1 MAQTLQD
8 LKARVAVVTGASAG
22 IGEAIAR
29 ELVSHGCPVVLNAR
43 RRERLEA
50 LRREL
55 GDEDV
60 AIAPGDCADAA
71 VIEAMLNT
79 ARDTFG
85 ATGRPAPARDADLVV
100 INAGRGLGGTAITS
114 DESQWD
120 DMIRTNIL
128 AASRMI
134 RAAGKRM
141 LAMQPESAIGHDP
154 EKHAWLKSPRDIV
167 ILGSVVG
174 RHVSPFSSFYSSTKA
189 AIQTL
194 AEGTRREL
202 GPKGIRVTL
211 IEPAFVTSEFQSVAG
226 YSQAWYQSMVE
237 KFGPMLMP
245 QDIARLVAFVVSQ
258 PAHVHLSDALIRPTR
273 QEYP

>member
-1 MAQTLQD
+1 MSSTLLQS
-8 LKARVAVVTGASAG
+8 RIGVVTGASAG

-29 ELVSHGCPVVLNAR
+29 ELVAHGCPVVLNAR

-50 LRREL
+50 LRTEL

-60 AIAPGDCADAA
+60 AIAAGDCADSA
-71 VIEAMLNT
+71 VIENMLNT
-79 ARDTFG
+79 ARETFG
-85 ATGRPAPARDADLVV
+85 GTGKPAAGFRDADLIV

-120 DMIRTNIL
+120 DMIRTNIV

-141 LAMQPESAIGHDP
+141 LAMQPDHAIGHDP
-154 EKHAWLKSPRDIV
+154 EKHAWLKSPRDLV

-174 RHVSPFSSFYSSTKA
+174 RHVSPFSSFYSATKA

-211 IEPAFVTSEFQSVAG
+211 IEPAFVTSEFQGVAG
-226 YSQAWYQSMVE
+226 YTTAWYQSMVE

-245 QDIARLVAFVVSQ
+245 QDISRLVTFVVSQ

>member
-1 MAQTLQD
+1 MASTL
-8 LKARVAVVTGASAG
+8 LKNRVAVVTGASAG

-29 ELVSHGCPVVLNAR
+29 ELVAHGCPVVLNAR
-43 RRERLEA
+43 RKERLEA
-50 LRREL
+50 LRKEL

-60 AIAPGDCADAA
+60 AIAPGDCADSA
-71 VIEAMLNT
+71 VIETMLNT

-85 ATGRPAPARDADLVV
+85 ATGKPTAVPARDADLVV

-120 DMIRTNIL
+120 DMIRTNVV

-141 LAMQPESAIGHDP
+141 LAMQPEHAIGPDP
-154 EKHAWLKSPRDIV
+154 EKHAWLKAPRDIV

-174 RHVSPFSSFYSSTKA
+174 RHVSPFSSFYSATKA

-211 IEPAFVTSEFQSVAG
+211 IEPAFVTSEFQGVAG
-226 YSQAWYQSMVE
+226 YTTAWYQSMVE

-258 PAHVHLSDALIRPTR
+258 PSHVHLSDALIRPTR

>member
-1 MAQTLQD
+1 MPSTLLQN
-8 LKARVAVVTGASAG
+8 RIAVVTGASAG

-50 LRREL
+50 IRQEL

-60 AIAPGDCADAA
+60 AIAPGDCADTA

-79 ARDTFG
+79 ARETFG
-85 ATGRPAPARDADLVV
+85 GTGRPSAGLRDADLVV

-120 DMIRTNIL
+120 DMIRTNVV

-141 LAMQPESAIGHDP
+141 LAMQPDSAIGHDP
-154 EKHAWLKSPRDIV
+154 ERHAWLKAPRDIV

-174 RHVSPFSSFYSSTKA
+174 RHVSPFSSFYSATKA

-211 IEPAFVTSEFQSVAG
+211 IEPAFVTSEFQGVAG
-226 YSQAWYQSMVE
+226 YTTSWYQSMVE

-258 PAHVHLSDALIRPTR
+258 PSHVHLSDALIRPTR